1 MDHGDD
7 SDNESIQDLD
17 DGAVPEVQDLIN
29 AWRTE
34 INCPEIL
41 KYQADLVEYLT
52 QRMKD
57 IENEIDEDTVTTAEN
72 PDAMFTL
79 MIKQMDVDRVKF
91 SLSRYLRARI
101 EKIEDQ
107 LHYISD
113 EDDTEAKIIYSRLS
127 EHEKS
132 YVQDLLIPFIQM

>member
-52 QRMKD
+52 QRMLKY
-57 IENEIDEDTVTTAEN
+57 
-72 PDAMFTL
+72 
-79 MIKQMDVDRVKF
+79 R
-91 SLSRYLRARI
+91 
-101 EKIEDQ
+101 
-107 LHYISD
+107 
-113 EDDTEAKIIYSRLS
+113 
-127 EHEKS
+127 
-132 YVQDLLIPFIQM
+132 

>member
-52 QRMKD
+52 
-57 IENEIDEDTVTTAEN
+57 
-72 PDAMFTL
+72 L
-79 MIKQMDVDRVKF
+79 
-91 SLSRYLRARI
+91 
-101 EKIEDQ
+101 
-107 LHYISD
+107 
-113 EDDTEAKIIYSRLS
+113 
-127 EHEKS
+127 
-132 YVQDLLIPFIQM
+132 